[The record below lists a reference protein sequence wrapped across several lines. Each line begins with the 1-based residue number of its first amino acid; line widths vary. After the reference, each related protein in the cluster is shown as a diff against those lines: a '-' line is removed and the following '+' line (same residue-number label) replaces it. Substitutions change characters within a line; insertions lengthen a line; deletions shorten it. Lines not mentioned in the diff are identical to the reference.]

1 MYIVS
6 PEPPAP
12 EALNLPVRVYG
23 VFGFS
28 GIPIEVKSGLLL
40 PVLPGMDSFIERAPS
55 KAVVASIDQ
64 VAPESPPEIVQFV
77 GEPEPDSNEPLL
89 TQFGIEAVDSL

>member
-1 MYIVS
+1 
-6 PEPPAP
+6 
-12 EALNLPVRVYG
+12 LKLPVSTYG

-28 GIPIEVKSGLLL
+28 GIAIEVKSGLLI
-40 PVLPGMDSFIERAPS
+40 PVLPGIDSFMDRLPAEEF
-55 KAVVASIDQ
+55 VASIDQ
-64 VAPESPPEIVQFV
+64 VVPASPPEIVQFV